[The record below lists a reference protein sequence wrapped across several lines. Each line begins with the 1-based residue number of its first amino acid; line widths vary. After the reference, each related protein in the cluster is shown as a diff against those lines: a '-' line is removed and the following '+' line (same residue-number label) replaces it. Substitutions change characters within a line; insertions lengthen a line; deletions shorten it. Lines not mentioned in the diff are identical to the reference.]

1 MLGNLNVGRCLP
13 SVKKEN
19 SQLTSL
25 VFKKEM
31 GFIEIVFF
39 FEDRLMFIPNLLL
52 FINAYC
58 MTITI
63 L

>member
-1 MLGNLNVGRCLP
+1 MKNENAGFIDANLNVGGCLP

-52 FINAYC
+52 FI
-58 MTITI
+58 
-63 L
+63 

>member
-1 MLGNLNVGRCLP
+1 MLGNLNVGLCLP

-25 VFKKEM
+25 VFSRGM
-31 GFIEIVFF
+31 GFLEIVFF

-52 FINAYC
+52 FV
-58 MTITI
+58 
-63 L
+63 

>member
-1 MLGNLNVGRCLP
+1 MLGNLNVGGCLR

-52 FINAYC
+52 FI
-58 MTITI
+58 
-63 L
+63 